1 MKRLIVFIIMILLL
15 VLDNSLCPFFAIS
28 RAVPSLLFVFA
39 IAYSIIY
46 GKTEATIVGI
56 FSGVLQD
63 IYFTN
68 CFGINCLV
76 NMICCFIVATI
87 GESIWK
93 EKKVVPVASMFGISI
108 FKYYIVC
115 LILYLI
121 GINTEIIRGVFI
133 AVYNSVIMFF
143 VYSIIFKYYKKEHNE
158 VTWRFK

>member
-1 MKRLIVFIIMILLL
+1 MKRVIVFFIMILLL
-15 VLDNSLCPFFAIS
+15 VLDNSFCPFFAIS
-28 RAVPSLLFVFA
+28 KAIPSLLFVFA

-46 GKTEATIVGI
+46 GKSEAIIVGV

-76 NMICCFIVATI
+76 NIICCYIAASI

-93 EKKVVPVASMFGISI
+93 EKKIISI
-108 FKYYIVC
+108 VSIFFISVFKYYLIL
-115 LILYLI
+115 LILYCM
-121 GINTEIIRGVFI
+121 GINIEIIRGVFI
-133 AVYNSVIMFF
+133 AIYNSVIMFF
-143 VYSIIFKYYKKEHNE
+143 TYKIIFKYYKKEHSE